1 MTMRDLEREIV
12 GELRTVAKNRNIRIK
27 DIVEWSMGD
36 VTVAD
41 FEIKVYLPVLKM
53 NCVIDKS
60 LYKGD

>member
-12 GELRTVAKNRNIRIK
+12 GELRIVAKNRNIRIK
-27 DIVEWSMGD
+27 DILEWSTGD
-36 VTVAD
+36 VTAGS